1 MFAIKTKE
9 IDRRQDNLQVI
20 VQMQKNYWL
29 RSRVEREEEKASN
42 MVEANKMVENTS
54 NDGFS
59 QILSVLNAMQIAMAD
74 LQNSQQSNQK
84 EIQALRTNMITSSSP
99 ASLNEEFGDAEDA
112 GDAMQETYSTAN
124 FMEYKMVRFA
134 KVYWQPRRL
143 VSVQSQ
149 F

>member
-1 MFAIKTKE
+1 
-9 IDRRQDNLQVI
+9 
-20 VQMQKNYWL
+20 MQKNYWL
-29 RSRVEREEEKASN
+29 RSGVEREEEKASN
-42 MVEANKMVENTS
+42 MAEANKMVENTS

-59 QILSVLNAMQIAMAD
+59 QILSVLNTMQIAMAD

-112 GDAMQETYSTAN
+112 VDAMQENDARPAQRTAH
-124 FMEYKMVRFA
+124 EIVRFA

-143 VSVQSQ
+143 ASVQSQ